1 MTFKPKTWYP
11 IALVLGVVNVAS
23 VWFAA
28 RAGEAPHATLHA
40 ILGVAFMWW
49 AQKLRSDLQTAADD
63 ARLAPDPA
71 PLDLEVDQLRRQLGE
86 AEERLDFAERMLV
99 QLREPDRAA
108 RRPGEPT

>member
-11 IALVLGVVNVAS
+11 IALVLGVANVAS

-28 RAGEAPHATLHA
+28 RAAEAPHATLHA
-40 ILGVAFMWW
+40 ALGAAFLWW
-49 AQKLRSDLQTAADD
+49 ARKLEAERRAGEPPAA
-63 ARLAPDPA
+63 PA
-71 PLDLEVDQLRRQLGE
+71 AEPVALYLEVEQLRRQLGE